1 MSLKK
6 EEIINY
12 QIILKKKYQK
22 FICVY
27 FLNKSKMESASKILK
42 IKLQYIIYSNIKII
56 KYPRINTMKGTQEP
70 YIENS
75 ISLINIREMEM
86 EMYITFLVLKTQLLK
101 CYPFPN

>member
-12 QIILKKKYQK
+12 QIILKKNTRNL
-22 FICVY
+22 CVY
-27 FLNKSKMESASKILK
+27 FLNKNKMESASKILK

-86 EMYITFLVLKTQLLK
+86 EVYITLLVLKTQLFK